1 MGNTVI
7 EYEEFEF
14 NNDSSHLMSQLH
26 VRYAR
31 NLWIYEDMFGCI
43 TASGGDPEYK
53 VMNLIP
59 DSN

>member
-1 MGNTVI
+1 MR
-7 EYEEFEF
+7 
-14 NNDSSHLMSQLH
+14 QLH

-43 TASGGDPEYK
+43 TASGEEEPKYK

-59 DSN
+59 DSY